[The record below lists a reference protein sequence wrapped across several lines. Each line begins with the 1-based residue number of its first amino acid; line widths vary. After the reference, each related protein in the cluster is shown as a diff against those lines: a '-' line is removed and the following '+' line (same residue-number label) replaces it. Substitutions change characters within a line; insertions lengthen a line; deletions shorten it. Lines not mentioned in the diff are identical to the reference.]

1 MTGTSGAADGQQPG
15 RPQVAASAVVAVGG
29 RLLLVRRGPASTS
42 AGRWALPG
50 GRVEPGERV
59 RDAAA
64 RELREETGLSGRAGG
79 FVGWNERITAQGHF
93 VILSFVVEVADP
105 GAVLVPADDVD
116 DAAWVPLVDVAD
128 HDLVDGLADF
138 LVDNGVI
145 SPR

>member
-1 MTGTSGAADGQQPG
+1 MTDPTGAPDGPGPG
-15 RPQVAASAVVAVGG
+15 RPQVAASTVVVAGG

-79 FVGWNERITAQGHF
+79 FVGWTERITAQGHF
-93 VILSFVVEVADP
+93 VILSFRVDGADP
-105 GAVLVPADDVD
+105 RARLVPGDDVD
-116 DAAWVPLVDVAD
+116 DAAWVPLADVAG
-128 HDLVDGLADF
+128 HDLVEGLADF
-138 LVDNGVI
+138 LVDHGVVT
-145 SPR
+145 PG